1 LGPDISCQINQI
13 IVRSKQSYI
22 NVPTRCAKFTAIL
35 CRPAGRQNSR
45 WVVRREDTRG
55 IATICLE
62 LFTNR
67 HRRYSNPRKIVLP
80 PVCCGR
86 HPSSKQTR
94 SANVSEAAE
103 EARWARPGRFFRKGA
118 RAAQPGR
125 KRGSRARRKAYK
137 VRVPAGATAT
147 EQTVNQDGDTATGG
161 DLALY
166 ELQKPLVEPLLRMFR
181 LTNTT
186 LDMLFY
192 DVAAFTAEMFRRGS
206 VVDAHIRAGTG
217 GHTDADRNPLL
228 NRLDLG
234 ALTNPE
240 GSILVVD
247 ARQPPYVQ
255 RFDDMTEFLA
265 HANGPSAQSLRSVS
279 ITGVGSSALGS
290 AAFAWNA
297 SSALGEPV
305 AAIIP
310 GYGLADV
317 VPQALGGWFGLGL
330 HDWLQSTTQSFLAAA
345 APSLAQIGRQLAR
358 SSPRHARAPSGAPVF
373 EHGSAASDD
382 LHGVLQDAPR
392 IARVIGHSKGALAIA
407 NALRSLPPERTRDI
421 AVVTFGCAIAE
432 ELKHCGYTQF
442 LGVLDGLGALN
453 SWGHQPEQ
461 RPLAHHSTNSFIP
474 LSLPVP
480 ALVERF
486 DGAARGDGSKGP
498 RRES

>member
-1 LGPDISCQINQI
+1 
-13 IVRSKQSYI
+13 V
-22 NVPTRCAKFTAIL
+22 T
-35 CRPAGRQNSR
+35 RPA
-45 WVVRREDTRG
+45 D
-55 IATICLE
+55 
-62 LFTNR
+62 
-67 HRRYSNPRKIVLP
+67 
-80 PVCCGR
+80 
-86 HPSSKQTR
+86 
-94 SANVSEAAE
+94 
-103 EARWARPGRFFRKGA
+103 
-118 RAAQPGR
+118 
-125 KRGSRARRKAYK
+125 
-137 VRVPAGATAT
+137 ATAT
-147 EQTVNQDGDTATGG
+147 EQAVTQDADTATGG

-181 LTNTT
+181 LTNTS

-192 DVAAFTAEMFRRGS
+192 DTGAFTAEMFRRGS
-206 VVDAHIRAGTG
+206 VVDTHIHAGTG
-217 GHTDADRNPLL
+217 GHADADRNPLL

-265 HANGPSAQSLRSVS
+265 YANGPSAPSLRSVA

-317 VPQALGGWFGLGL
+317 LPQALGGWFGLGL

-345 APSLAQIGRQLAR
+345 APSLAQIGRRLAR

-382 LHGVLQDAPR
+382 LHGVLLDATR
-392 IARVIGHSKGALAIA
+392 ITRVIGHSKGALAIA

-432 ELKHCGYTQF
+432 ELQHCGYTQF

-486 DGAARGDGSKGP
+486 EGAARGDSSSEP
-498 RRES
+498 RPEA

>member
-1 LGPDISCQINQI
+1 
-13 IVRSKQSYI
+13 
-22 NVPTRCAKFTAIL
+22 
-35 CRPAGRQNSR
+35 
-45 WVVRREDTRG
+45 
-55 IATICLE
+55 
-62 LFTNR
+62 
-67 HRRYSNPRKIVLP
+67 
-80 PVCCGR
+80 
-86 HPSSKQTR
+86 
-94 SANVSEAAE
+94 
-103 EARWARPGRFFRKGA
+103 
-118 RAAQPGR
+118 
-125 KRGSRARRKAYK
+125 
-137 VRVPAGATAT
+137 
-147 EQTVNQDGDTATGG
+147 
-161 DLALY
+161 
-166 ELQKPLVEPLLRMFR
+166 
-181 LTNTT
+181 
-186 LDMLFY
+186 MLFY
-192 DVAAFTAEMFRRGS
+192 DTGAFTAEMFRRGS
-206 VVDAHIRAGTG
+206 VVDTHIHAGTG
-217 GHTDADRNPLL
+217 GHADADRNPLL

-247 ARQPPYVQ
+247 AGQPPYVQ

-265 HANGPSAQSLRSVS
+265 YANGPSAPSLRTVS

-330 HDWLQSTTQSFLAAA
+330 HDWLQSTTQSFLAAT

-382 LHGVLQDAPR
+382 LHGVLLDAPR
-392 IARVIGHSKGALAIA
+392 ITRVIGHSKGALAIA

-432 ELKHCGYTQF
+432 ELEHCGYTQF

-453 SWGHQPEQ
+453 SWGHQPEE

-474 LSLPVP
+474 LSLPVRP
-480 ALVERF
+480 LVERF
-486 DGAARGDGSKGP
+486 DAAGRGDGSNEP
-498 RRES
+498 RPEA